1 MRRDAKEVTFR
12 LRFEAELAEPGV
24 LGSEEMQD
32 KVPGGGSEAEKS
44 LEYTW
49 I

>member
-24 LGSEEMQD
+24 LGSEEISVFAHVYNL
-32 KVPGGGSEAEKS
+32 KNKKPP
-44 LEYTW
+44 Y
-49 I
+49 